1 MTSHPAEITLDAYFE
16 EGKEEHLS
24 PFITP
29 STRPWALHLS
39 LKAALLAGAFLFLAY
54 LFSFF
59 SISESAIYLLL
70 LFVYLLA
77 GIPSLIDS
85 IEDLSNLEVNIDVL
99 MTFAAFGS
107 VLIGSPLE
115 GGLLLVLFSISGAME
130 EMVARKAKSSLSSLH
145 KLAPRFAY
153 VLDEENIY
161 IEKALADVETGTTI
175 LVKAGE
181 TIPLDGKVL
190 SGTSSINMVHLTGEN
205 LPVTKKPH
213 DTVPAGA
220 TNLEGALTIEVTH
233 TMADSTLAK
242 IIELVTQAQ
251 EAKPKLQRWFDD
263 LSASYAKTIILL
275 AAFFALSFPYLL
287 KIPFLGPE
295 GSVYRSLAFLIAAS
309 PCALI
314 IAIPIAYLSAIG
326 ACARNG
332 IVLKG
337 GIILDAL
344 AACKSIAFDKTGT
357 LTTGQM
363 TCLELEP
370 LHQQKNDEEL
380 MEALDIAFT
389 MEQNAHHPIADAI
402 VKFALS
408 KNRKPTPLD
417 SFRLIPGYGLEA
429 KIGENSV
436 YIGNFEFIEPKLN
449 KEDRLLL
456 HRRAEQIRLQGENLA
471 LLLIRD
477 KIYLFR
483 LQDTVRDNVAST
495 LSRLKKEGY
504 RLLMLTGDH
513 LESAKVIARE
523 LNIDEVFANLKP
535 EDKLLV
541 VEEQSK
547 GSDLVMI
554 GDGVNDAPALA
565 RATVGISMGKVGSA
579 TAIEAADVVLL
590 QDNIEKLDWLLKK
603 AKATRRVVIQ
613 NLILATV
620 AIFLAGIPALF
631 GLVPLWLAVIM
642 HEGGTVLVG
651 LNGLRLMRD

>member
-1 MTSHPAEITLDAYFE
+1 MTPRPVETILEAYFE
-16 EGKEEHLS
+16 EGMEEHLS

-29 STRPWALHLS
+29 STRFLALHLS
-39 LKAALLAGAFLFLAY
+39 LKAALFAAFLLLLAY
-54 LFSFF
+54 LSSFF
-59 SISESAIYLLL
+59 SLSENGTYLLL

-77 GIPSLIDS
+77 GIPSLIES

-145 KLAPRFAY
+145 KLTPRFAY
-153 VLDEENIY
+153 VLDGEGIY
-161 IEKALADVETGTTI
+161 IEKALADVEAGNQI

-181 TIPLDGKVL
+181 VVPLDGVVL
-190 SGTSSINMVHLTGEN
+190 EGTSSVNLVHLTGEN
-205 LPVTKKPH
+205 LPVTKKPG
-213 DTVPAGA
+213 DAVAAGA
-220 TNLEGALTIEVTH
+220 NNIEGALIVQVTH

-242 IIELVTQAQ
+242 IIELVTRAQ
-251 EAKPKLQRWFDD
+251 DAKPKLQRWFDT
-263 LSASYAKTIILL
+263 LSSTYAKTIILL
-275 AAFFALSFPYLL
+275 ALFFALTFPFILA
-287 KIPFLGPE
+287 IPFLGTE
-295 GSVYRSLAFLIAAS
+295 GSIYRALAFLIAAS

-344 AACKSIAFDKTGT
+344 ATCKSIAFDKTGT

-363 TCLELEP
+363 VCTEMEP
-370 LHQQKNDEEL
+370 LHPKDKDMSL
-380 MEALDIAFT
+380 DALDIAFA
-389 MEQNAHHPIADAI
+389 MEQNAHHPIAEAI
-402 VKFALS
+402 VKFALAN
-408 KNRKPTPLD
+408 NRKPAPLS
-417 SFRLIPGYGLEA
+417 SFRSIPGYGLEA
-429 KIGENSV
+429 DVKGSRV
-436 YIGNFEFIEPKLN
+436 LIGNFEYIEPHLS
-449 KEDRLLL
+449 EQDRLLL

-477 KIYLFR
+477 QLYLFR
-483 LQDTVRDNVAST
+483 LQDTLRDHAAAT
-495 LSRLKKEGY
+495 LSRLKKRGM
-504 RLLMLTGDH
+504 RLLMLTGDN
-513 LESAKVIARE
+513 LESAQRLARE
-523 LNIDEVFANLKP
+523 LKIDEVFANLKP

-541 VEEQSK
+541 VEEQSRN
-547 GSDLVMI
+547 SDLVMI

-603 AKATRRVVIQ
+603 AKATRRVVAQ
-613 NLILATV
+613 NLVLATI
-620 AIFLAGIPALF
+620 AILLAAIPALL
-631 GLVPLWLAVIM
+631 GIVPLWLAVVM

>member
-1 MTSHPAEITLDAYFE
+1 MPHPAEITLDAYFE

-29 STRPWALHLS
+29 ETRPWALHLS
-39 LKAALLAGAFLFLAY
+39 LKAALFAALLLFIAYFLF
-54 LFSFF
+54 FF
-59 SISESAIYLLL
+59 SAISASYLLL
-70 LFVYLLA
+70 LFVYLFA
-77 GIPSLIDS
+77 GIPSLIES

-130 EMVARKAKSSLSSLH
+130 DLVARKAKSSLSSLH
-145 KLAPRFAY
+145 KLSPRFAY
-153 VLDEENIY
+153 VLDEEGIY
-161 IEKALADVETGTTI
+161 IEKALADVTAGNTI
-175 LVKAGE
+175 LVKAGQ
-181 TIPLDGKVL
+181 IVPLDGLVID
-190 SGTSSINMVHLTGEN
+190 GTSSVNLVHLTGEN
-205 LPVTKKPH
+205 LPVTKKPGNS
-213 DTVPAGA
+213 VPAGA
-220 TNLEGALTIEVTH
+220 NNIEGALTIQVTH
-233 TMADSTLAK
+233 TVADSTLAK
-242 IIELVTQAQ
+242 IIELVTRAQ
-251 EAKPKLQRWFDD
+251 EAKPKLQRWFDA
-263 LSASYAKTIILL
+263 LSSAYAKTIILL
-275 AAFFALSFPYLL
+275 AFLFALSFPFLL
-287 KIPFLGPE
+287 GIPFLGTE
-295 GSVYRSLAFLIAAS
+295 GSIYRALAFLIAAS

-363 TCLELEP
+363 VCTAMEP
-370 LHQQKNDEEL
+370 FNDE
-380 MEALDIAFT
+380 ALGIAFA
-389 MEQNAHHPIADAI
+389 MEQNAHHPIAEAI
-402 VKFALS
+402 VKFAHSKGSKPASLS
-408 KNRKPTPLD
+408 AFK
-417 SFRLIPGYGLEA
+417 SIPGYGLEA
-429 KIGENSV
+429 EFEGTPV
-436 YIGNFEFIEPKLN
+436 FIGNFEFIEPKLN
-449 KEDRLLL
+449 EQNRLLL
-456 HRRAEQIRLQGENLA
+456 HRKAEQIRLQGENLA
-471 LLLIRD
+471 LLLIAD
-477 KIYLFR
+477 QVYIFR
-483 LQDTVRDNVAST
+483 LQDTLRDNVAST
-495 LSRLKKEGY
+495 LSLLKKDGM
-504 RLLMLTGDH
+504 RLLMLTGDY
-513 LESAKVIARE
+513 LESAQVIAKK
-523 LNIDEVFANLKP
+523 LKIDEVFANLKP
-535 EDKLLV
+535 EDKLLI
-541 VEEQSK
+541 VEEQSR

-565 RATVGISMGKVGSA
+565 RATVGISMGKVGSS

-613 NLILATV
+613 NLVLATA

-631 GLVPLWLAVIM
+631 GVIPLWLAVVM